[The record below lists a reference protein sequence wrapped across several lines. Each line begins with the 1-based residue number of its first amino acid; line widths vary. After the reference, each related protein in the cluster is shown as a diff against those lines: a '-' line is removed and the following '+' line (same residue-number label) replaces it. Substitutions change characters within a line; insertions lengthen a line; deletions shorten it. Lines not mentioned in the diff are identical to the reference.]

1 MKVMKKY
8 LYASIF
14 SLICFQNVY
23 AGGAITI
30 PATLGSQKD
39 TDNSIYAGLVW
50 NLEDKFS
57 SLPKFTIGFR
67 SLRVESNNTVDGG
80 DVSAR
85 FDFANGIVLDSWRFS
100 YVGGKRDSLANI
112 GLGYSMNKKSILSTF
127 GIQVPYLRLGTDF
140 LFNDKKFNPYIEA
153 LTADSPDKVDKE
165 YECNDSSYSSLN
177 GSNCNFSGVPG

>member
-8 LYASIF
+8 LFASIF
-14 SLICFQNVY
+14 SLICFQNVF
-23 AGGAITI
+23 AGMSVI

-85 FDFANGIVLDSWRFS
+85 FDYANGIVLDSWRFS
-100 YVGGKRDSLANI
+100 YVGGKRDSLAKDAKT
-112 GLGYSMNKKSILSTF
+112 Y
-127 GIQVPYLRLGTDF
+127 
-140 LFNDKKFNPYIEA
+140 
-153 LTADSPDKVDKE
+153 KV
-165 YECNDSSYSSLN
+165 
-177 GSNCNFSGVPG
+177 

>member
-8 LYASIF
+8 LFASIF
-14 SLICFQNVY
+14 SLICFQNVF
-23 AGGAITI
+23 AGMSVI

-85 FDFANGIVLDSWRFS
+85 FDF
-100 YVGGKRDSLANI
+100 
-112 GLGYSMNKKSILSTF
+112 
-127 GIQVPYLRLGTDF
+127 
-140 LFNDKKFNPYIEA
+140 
-153 LTADSPDKVDKE
+153 
-165 YECNDSSYSSLN
+165 CHSSK
-177 GSNCNFSGVPG
+177 